1 MEHLMKKVKVFVSVL
16 AVMASSQASALA
28 HAPIVPIHLSGLK
41 AARTGYVNMPV
52 SGSSKAFAL
61 NIKTLAGVVY
71 KNTYQN
77 TLQNTILTTPLNGIS
92 GTLNGVSIYSFSNGV
107 AGPFYVYPSGLAFG
121 SSPLNIP
128 SGPANSISNSFSG
141 FPTSTTFPTVS
152 IRIFPSTIGG
162 HGFSGAERAL
172 QGYYN
177 GAASAAYNSGRV
189 AGYNGGILALE
200 HPTGGL
206 LFGTTYYN
214 RGGSSFQSYPGGF
227 AFGNNY
233 YASAAGA
240 AASNG
245 TLSLTQPLASYLQFG
260 SIIRPVSNGFVIGE
274 LYYASGASNPPY
286 GTNPG
291 PFLAINRFAGAFG
304 SNALNTFSYSNFVNI
319 PLNSLTFFK

>member
-1 MEHLMKKVKVFVSVL
+1 MKKLKAFVSLL

-41 AARTGYVNMPV
+41 AARTGFSNVPV

-61 NIKTLAGVVY
+61 NIKSLAGAVY
-71 KNTYQN
+71 KNTYQS
-77 TLQNTILTTPLNGIS
+77 TLQNTVLTTPLNGIS
-92 GTLNGVSIYSFSNGV
+92 GTLNGVTIYSFSSGFG
-107 AGPFYVYPSGLAFG
+107 GPFDVYPSGIAFG
-121 SSPLNIP
+121 SSPLNAP
-128 SGPANSISNSFSG
+128 GSVNSISNSFSG
-141 FPTSTTFPTVS
+141 FPASTTFSTVS
-152 IRIFPSTIGG
+152 LRIFPSTIGG

-177 GAASAAYNSGRV
+177 GAASAGYNSGRV
-189 AGYNGGILALE
+189 AGYNAGIAALE

-206 LFGTTYYN
+206 LFGTTFYN
-214 RGGSSFQSYPGGF
+214 RGGTSFESYPGGF

-240 AASNG
+240 AAADGN
-245 TLSLTQPLASYLQFG
+245 LRLTQPLTSYLQFG
-260 SIIRPVSNGFVIGE
+260 NIIRPVSNGFVIGE
-274 LYYASGASNPPY
+274 LYYASAGGNPPY

-291 PFLAINRFAGAFG
+291 PFYAVDKFAGAFG
-304 SNALNTFSYSNFVNI
+304 SNALNTYGYANYVNI